1 MKHLISFLFSIS
13 IIISVFSQ
21 DNLYWVGGSGSWN
34 DPDHWSLESGG
45 TPANLTPNEI
55 TNVFFDENSFSG
67 NSESVTIDGNAYCKN
82 MSWEPGETEQPN
94 FIGNDIALLM
104 IYGSMFLSE
113 NMEYQF
119 EGLLIFDEVLG
130 SQQIDSIQ
138 TAGNTLLGD
147 ILFIGIDNSWILLD
161 DITIEGSINL
171 QHGNLNTNGKQVECG
186 SFISDF
192 QNLRTLNIQ
201 NSTIRLINEDQLVW
215 MVDGTNLT
223 LMAEDSQIHL
233 EGETSSFRTH
243 NGLQQVYNDII
254 LNGLADSIV
263 NSNNE
268 VFYKRILMNG
278 MAGYLSGEFSADSVL
293 MKNVLITLDGASD
306 INVVII
312 DSEQSNIHGNHNI
325 TRLLANKQFLIIGN
339 NHFEYAKFHNDCSFY
354 GENTFDTLILIP
366 GVGNTYYFEKGKTQT
381 IMDSLYIRGHQCSN
395 ITLRSTNPSQLAYI
409 KKDYGDFD
417 VSCDF
422 LVIHGVAAESE
433 SLNFY
438 AGANSTGVPDPPLGW
453 IFDDPSGYIFGFNGD
468 TIEGCLGDTVTLDA
482 TNFNGDDSTLYFWN
496 GSTTPGEIT
505 YIVTEPSLVT
515 IRVQYAENCYLVDE
529 VYVVFD
535 TCTNSIHES
544 LISTTIN
551 VYPNPSNGIF
561 TLEIE
566 DKVKEFE
573 FSLWSLKG
581 VMLYSEKI
589 KPTEKATSR
598 VLNFSHLKKG
608 IYYAR
613 FVIDNKIA
621 TKKIIIR

>member
-1 MKHLISFLFSIS
+1 MKHLISLLFSIS
-13 IIISVFSQ
+13 IITSAFSQ

-45 TPANLTPNEI
+45 APANLTPYEI
-55 TNVFFDENSFSG
+55 TNVFFDENSFIG
-67 NSESVTIDGNAYCKN
+67 ISENVTIDIHAWCKN
-82 MSWEPGETEQPN
+82 MYWIPGETAQPI
-94 FIGNDIALLM
+94 FIGNENTELHIS
-104 IYGSMFLSE
+104 GSMFLSE
-113 NMEYQF
+113 NMDYQF
-119 EGLLIFDEVLG
+119 EGVIEFFSVSGPQEA
-130 SQQIDSIQ
+130 DSIQ
-138 TAGNTLLGD
+138 TAGNTLLGN
-147 ILFIGIDNSWILLD
+147 ILFSGIDDSWILVDEL
-161 DITIEGSINL
+161 TIENSIYLECGS
-171 QHGNLNTNGKQVECG
+171 LNTNGKQVECG
-186 SFISDF
+186 SFISDY

-201 NSTIRLINEDQLVW
+201 NSTIRLFNEDTFAWLT
-215 MVDGTNLT
+215 DGTNLT
-223 LMAEDSQIHL
+223 LIAENSQILL

-243 NGLQQVYNDII
+243 NGSQQVYNDII

-268 VFYKRILMNG
+268 VYYGRIFLNG
-278 MAGYLSGEFSADSVL
+278 PGGYISGEFSADSVF
-293 MKNVLITLDGASD
+293 MNNSYHTLYGASE

-325 TRLLANKQFLIIGN
+325 ASLLVNEPFIIDGYS
-339 NHFEYAKFHNDCSFY
+339 HFGYAKFYKDCTFY

-395 ITLRSTNPSQLAYI
+395 ITLRSSHPSQLAYI

-433 SLNFY
+433 TLDFY
-438 AGANSTGVPDPPLGW
+438 AGANSTGVPDPPPGW
-453 IFDDPSGYIFGFNGD
+453 IFDNSSGYIFGFNGY
-468 TIEGCLGDTVTLDA
+468 TIEGCLGDTVILDA
-482 TNFNGDDSTLYFWN
+482 SNFNGNDSTLYFWN

-505 YIVTEPSLVT
+505 YSVTEPSLVT
-515 IRVQYAENCYLVDE
+515 IHVQYAENCYLYDE
-529 VYVVFD
+529 VNVVFD
-535 TCTNSIHES
+535 TCTNSIQES
-544 LISTTIN
+544 LVSTIIN
-551 VYPNPSNGIF
+551 LYPNPSNGVF

-566 DKVKEFE
+566 DNIKEFE

-589 KPTEKATSR
+589 RPTEKVTTRSFD
-598 VLNFSHLKKG
+598 FSHLKKG

-613 FVIDNKIA
+613 FDMDNNIV